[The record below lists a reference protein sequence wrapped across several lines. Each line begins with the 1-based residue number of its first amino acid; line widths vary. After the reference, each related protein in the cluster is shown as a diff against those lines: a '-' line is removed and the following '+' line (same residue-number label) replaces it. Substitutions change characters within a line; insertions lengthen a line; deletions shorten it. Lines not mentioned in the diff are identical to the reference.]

1 MKIVITAATKAEW
14 MPASLQIKFKYTKE
28 GNPINVIFHQSGVGM
43 LSTAVSLTRLILA
56 YQPDLIVQ
64 VGIAGTFDQSIK
76 VGKVICVEEEILGD
90 MGVVENNR
98 WKDIFDLKLEQKNNP
113 PFVKG
118 KLTNPFLKKLN
129 YLQLPQ
135 VKAITVNEITTHK
148 NRIEHLVKKY
158 DPVIE
163 SMEGAALH
171 YVCNEMKIPFLQ
183 IRSISNYIS
192 DRDKHNWKLKESISN
207 LNKTVLKY
215 IDQLNKKH

>member
-1 MKIVITAATKAEW
+1 M
-14 MPASLQIKFKYTKE
+14 
-28 GNPINVIFHQSGVGM
+28 
-43 LSTAVSLTRLILA
+43 
-56 YQPDLIVQ
+56 
-64 VGIAGTFDQSIK
+64 
-76 VGKVICVEEEILGD
+76 
-90 MGVVENNR
+90 
-98 WKDIFDLKLEQKNNP
+98 
-113 PFVKG
+113 
-118 KLTNPFLKKLN
+118 
-129 YLQLPQ
+129 PQ

-215 IDQLNKKH
+215 IDQLNKQH